1 MAHLSIRNVGKSYG
15 AVPVLNDISIE
26 VEEGAFVV
34 LLGPSGCGKST
45 LLHAIAGLHEIDG
58 GSIVIGNKDVTELP
72 ARERDVAMVFQ
83 SYALY
88 PTMSVRENI
97 GFPLKMRGLPKADIS
112 NSVDRVAAVLK
123 IEPLLERRPR
133 ELSGG
138 QRQRVAIGRALVRDP
153 KLFLFDEP
161 LSNLDAALRGD
172 LRAEI
177 KRLHQRIRRT
187 MVYVT
192 HDQIEAMTL
201 ATKIVIL
208 NRGVVQ
214 QVGTPQ
220 EIYFNPANLFV
231 ARFIG
236 SPPITLIEG
245 SLSAHSGGLRF
256 TIPGSATELAL
267 PMPKH
272 AAAAGAALLGLR
284 PENISLTADAN
295 PALAATV
302 DLVEPTGPEDI
313 VTLNVNGSPSVIRT
327 LAGATSQGIRVGL
340 NLDLDKALL
349 FDRDSGARLG
359 RTDMASERA

>member
-1 MAHLSIRNVGKSYG
+1 MSQLSIRKVAKSYG
-15 AVPVLNDISIE
+15 TVTVLNDISIE

-45 LLHAIAGLHEIDG
+45 LLHAIAGLHEIGG
-58 GSIVIGNKDVTELP
+58 GSIVIGDKDVTNLP

-97 GFPLKMRGLPKADIS
+97 GFPLKMRGLDKKAIAE
-112 NSVDRVAAVLK
+112 SVDRVAAVLK
-123 IEPLLERRPR
+123 IEALLERRPR

-161 LSNLDAALRGD
+161 LSNLDASLRGD

-177 KRLHQRIRRT
+177 KRLHQRIKRT

-214 QVGTPQ
+214 QVGTPH
-220 EIYFNPANLFV
+220 EIYHNPANLFV

-236 SPPITLIEG
+236 SPPITLLQG
-245 SLSAHSGGLRF
+245 HAHL
-256 TIPGSATELAL
+256 GSAGLSFTVTGSGSRAELAL
-267 PMPKH
+267 PQRSWKPTE
-272 AAAAGAALLGLR
+272 AGETVIGLR
-284 PENISLTADAN
+284 PENIRITQASQPVATAI
-295 PALAATV
+295 V

-313 VTLNVNGSPSVIRT
+313 VTLNIMGQPAVIRT
-327 LAGATSQGIRVGL
+327 PAGVAAQGDRVGIEVDADRAML
-340 NLDLDKALL
+340 FNLA
-349 FDRDSGARLG
+349 SGARL
-359 RTDMASERA
+359 A

>member
-1 MAHLSIRNVGKSYG
+1 MARLSVRNVTKTYG
-15 AVPVLNDISIE
+15 AVHALDSVSVE
-26 VEEGAFVV
+26 VEEGALVV

-45 LLHAIAGLHEIDG
+45 LLHAIAGLHEIDSG
-58 GSIVIGNKDVTELP
+58 TIQIGDRDVTKLP
-72 ARERDVAMVFQ
+72 ARDRDVAMVFQ

-97 GFPLKMRGLPKADIS
+97 GFPLKMRRLDKASI
-112 NSVDRVAAVLK
+112 NHNVDKVAAVLK
-123 IEPLLERRPR
+123 IEALLDRRPR

-177 KRLHQRIRRT
+177 KRLHQRIKGT

-201 ATKIVIL
+201 ATRIVIM
-208 NRGVVQ
+208 NHGVIQ
-214 QVGTPQ
+214 QVGTPH
-220 EIYFNPANLFV
+220 EIYYDPANLFV

-236 SPPITLIEG
+236 SPPITLLHGQIE
-245 SLSAHSGGLRF
+245 SN
-256 TIPGSATELAL
+256 
-267 PMPKH
+267 
-272 AAAAGAALLGLR
+272 AAGARFAVTGGGSRTELVLTGPSASSLPAGETIMGLR
-284 PENISLTADAN
+284 PENIRVTGQH
-295 PALAATV
+295 PTTTATV

-313 VTLNVNGSPSVIRT
+313 VTLNIHDQPAVIRT
-327 LAGATSQGIRVGL
+327 AAGSVTQGAQAGIE
-340 NLDLDKALL
+340 LDIDRALL
-349 FDRDSGARLG
+349 FDPETGG
-359 RTDMASERA
+359 RMA

>member
-1 MAHLSIRNVGKSYG
+1 MARLSIQSVSKSYG
-15 AVPVLNDISIE
+15 AVRVLDDVSIE
-26 VEEGAFVV
+26 VEEGDFVV

-45 LLHAIAGLHEIDG
+45 LLHAVAGLHPIDSG
-58 GSIVIGNKDVTELP
+58 RIVVGERDVTALP

-88 PTMSVRENI
+88 PTMTVAENI
-97 GFPLKMRGLPKADIS
+97 AFPLRMRGLGKADARRQ
-112 NSVDRVAAVLK
+112 VEDVAKLLQ

-161 LSNLDAALRGD
+161 LSNLDAALRTD

-177 KRLHQRIRRT
+177 KRLHQSIRRT

-201 ATKIVIL
+201 ATKIVVMS
-208 NRGVVQ
+208 RGVVQ
-214 QVGTPQ
+214 QVGTPAA
-220 EIYFNPANLFV
+220 IYHDPVNLFV

-236 SPPITLIEG
+236 SPAMSLLRGRIE
-245 SLSAHSGGLRF
+245 
-256 TIPGSATELAL
+256 
-267 PMPKH
+267 
-272 AAAAGAALLGLR
+272 AAGAGHRFVPGGTSGDPERGIALPNGARLALQGPADVLLGVR
-284 PENISLTADAN
+284 PEHIRFAAPQDSRLKAD
-295 PALAATV
+295 V

-313 VTLNVNGSPSVIRT
+313 VTLKTADQAMLVRRP
-327 LAGATSQGIRVGL
+327 AGEVRQGEPVGIEFDPEKL
-340 NLDLDKALL
+340 MLFEPETGQRLL
-349 FDRDSGARLG
+349 
-359 RTDMASERA
+359 

>member
-1 MAHLSIRNVGKSYG
+1 MAQLLIRNVEKSYG
-15 AVPVLNDISIE
+15 AVTVLDDISIE

-58 GSIVIGNKDVTELP
+58 GSIVIGDRDVTDLP

-97 GFPLKMRGLPKADIS
+97 GFPLKMRGLSKNDIAD
-112 NSVDRVAAVLK
+112 SVDRVAAVLK

-153 KLFLFDEP
+153 RLFLFDEP

-208 NRGVVQ
+208 NHGVVQ
-214 QVGTPQ
+214 QVGSPH

-236 SPPITLIEG
+236 SPPITLIQG
-245 SLSAHSGGLRF
+245 AVSGHKGGLRF
-256 TIPGSATELAL
+256 TIPASGIDLSLSMATGATV
-267 PMPKH
+267 H
-272 AAAAGAALLGLR
+272 TGAAILGLR
-284 PENISLTADAN
+284 PENIRITAKAG
-295 PALAATV
+295 PTLSATV

-313 VTLNVNGSPSVIRT
+313 VTLNIQGHPSVIRT
-327 LAGATSQGIRVGL
+327 PAGMAVQGGSLGL
-340 NLDLDKALL
+340 ELDLDKALL
-349 FDRDSGARLG
+349 FDPASGARLG
-359 RTDMASERA
+359 

>member
-1 MAHLSIRNVGKSYG
+1 MARLSVRNVTKSYG
-15 AVPVLNDISIE
+15 TVYALNQVSIE

-45 LLHAIAGLHEIDG
+45 LLHAIAGLHEIDSG
-58 GSIVIGNKDVTELP
+58 AFVIGDQDVTNLP

-97 GFPLKMRGLPKADIS
+97 GFPLRMRGLSKASI
-112 NSVDRVAAVLK
+112 NANVDKVASVLK
-123 IEPLLERRPR
+123 IEALLNRRPR

-153 KLFLFDEP
+153 KVFLFDEP

-177 KRLHQRIRRT
+177 KRLHQRIERT

-201 ATKIVIL
+201 ATQIVIL
-208 NRGVVQ
+208 NHGVVQ
-214 QVGTPQ
+214 KVGTPY
-220 EIYFNPANLFV
+220 EIYHNPINLFV

-236 SPPITLIEG
+236 SPPITLLRGRAERDP
-245 SLSAHSGGLRF
+245 AGLRF
-256 TIPGSATELAL
+256 IVTGGGSKTELT
-267 PMPKH
+267 MP
-272 AAAAGAALLGLR
+272 AGASYSGGTTEVTMALR
-284 PENISLTADAN
+284 PEDIRIAQAGQPAMTAI
-295 PALAATV
+295 V

-313 VTLNVNGSPSVIRT
+313 VTLNIHGHPAVIRGP
-327 LAGATSQGIRVGL
+327 AGGVSQGAQVGVEL
-340 NLDLDKALL
+340 HLDRAML
-349 FDRDSGARLG
+349 FDPESGARL
-359 RTDMASERA
+359 A

>member
-1 MAHLSIRNVGKSYG
+1 MAQLSIRNVGKSYG
-15 AVPVLNDISIE
+15 AISVLNDISIE
-26 VEEGAFVV
+26 VDEGAFVV

-45 LLHAIAGLHEIDG
+45 LLHAIAGLHEIDA
-58 GSIVIGNKDVTELP
+58 GSIFIGDKDVTDLP

-97 GFPLKMRGLPKADIS
+97 GFPLKMRGLDKAAIAD
-112 NSVDRVAAVLK
+112 SVDRVAAVLK
-123 IEPLLERRPR
+123 IETLLERRPR

-201 ATKIVIL
+201 ATKIVIM

-214 QVGTPQ
+214 QVGTPY
-220 EIYFNPANLFV
+220 EIYYNPVNLFV
-231 ARFIG
+231 AHFIG
-236 SPPITLIEG
+236 SPPITLLQGRADVG
-245 SLSAHSGGLRF
+245 SDGLRF
-256 TIPGSATELAL
+256 IVTGAGSRAEFAL
-267 PMPKH
+267 PKRSSASSETDEAVM
-272 AAAAGAALLGLR
+272 GIR
-284 PENISLTADAN
+284 PENIRITQSARPDTTAI
-295 PALAATV
+295 V

-313 VTLNVNGSPSVIRT
+313 VTLNILGQPAVIRT
-327 LAGATSQGIRVGL
+327 PAGIATQGATVGVEI
-340 NLDLDKALL
+340 DLDRAML
-349 FDRDSGARLG
+349 FNPNSGARL
-359 RTDMASERA
+359 A

>member
-1 MAHLSIRNVGKSYG
+1 MAQLSIREVAKSYG
-15 AVPVLNDISIE
+15 AITVLDQISIE

-45 LLHAIAGLHEIDG
+45 LLHAIAGLHDIDG
-58 GSIVIGNKDVTELP
+58 GSIVIGDKDVTDLP

-97 GFPLKMRGLPKADIS
+97 GFPLKMRGLNAEAIRD
-112 NSVDRVAAVLK
+112 SVDRVAAVLK
-123 IEPLLERRPR
+123 IEPLLARRPR

-177 KRLHQRIRRT
+177 KRLHQRIKRT

-208 NRGVVQ
+208 NKGVVQ
-214 QVGTPQ
+214 QMGTPY

-245 SLSAHSGGLRF
+245 EVARAGTDNMFLLKSSQSR
-256 TIPGSATELAL
+256 IAL
-267 PMPKH
+267 DAKVPQSPNVVM
-272 AAAAGAALLGLR
+272 GIR
-284 PENISLTADAN
+284 PENISIVPAQDAT
-295 PALAATV
+295 LKATV

-313 VTLNVNGSPSVIRT
+313 VTLNVEGHSSVIRSP
-327 LAGATSQGIRVGL
+327 AGMAAQGSSVGL
-340 NLDLDKALL
+340 NIDLDKALF
-349 FDRDSGARLG
+349 FDLGTGLRLG
-359 RTDMASERA
+359 

>member
-1 MAHLSIRNVGKSYG
+1 MAQLSIQSVSKSYG
-15 AVPVLNDISIE
+15 ATRVLDGVSIE

-45 LLHAIAGLHEIDG
+45 LLHAVAGLHPIDSG
-58 GSIVIGNKDVTELP
+58 RIVVGERDVTALP

-88 PTMSVRENI
+88 PTMTVAENI
-97 GFPLKMRGLPKADIS
+97 AFPLKMRGLGKAEARTQ
-112 NSVDRVAAVLK
+112 VEELAKLLQ
-123 IEPLLERRPR
+123 IEPLLGRRPR

-161 LSNLDAALRGD
+161 LSNLDAALRTD

-177 KRLHQRIRRT
+177 KRLHQAIRRT

-201 ATKIVIL
+201 ATKIVIMSK
-208 NRGVVQ
+208 GVVQ
-214 QVGTPQ
+214 QVGTPAA
-220 EIYFNPANLFV
+220 IYHDPVNLFV

-236 SPPITLIEG
+236 SPAMTLLKG
-245 SLSAHSGGLRF
+245 RMKTDGAGFRF
-256 TIPGSATELAL
+256 VLDQEDPDRSPGEILLPPGRQLA
-267 PMPKH
+267 PN
-272 AAAAGAALLGLR
+272 GASDLLLGIR
-284 PENISLTADAN
+284 PEHIRIAPAQDPCLTAS
-295 PALAATV
+295 V

-313 VTLNVNGSPSVIRT
+313 VTLKIGNQPVIIRRPAGDVAQGSAV
-327 LAGATSQGIRVGL
+327 GIVL
-340 NLDLDKALL
+340 ETDKAMLFEPVSGQRLL
-349 FDRDSGARLG
+349 
-359 RTDMASERA
+359 

>member
-1 MAHLSIRNVGKSYG
+1 MAKLSIQSATKSYG
-15 AVPVLNDISIE
+15 AVPVLEKVSID

-45 LLHAIAGLHEIDG
+45 LLHAVAGLHPIDSG
-58 GSIVIGNKDVTELP
+58 RILIGDNDVTKLP

-88 PTMSVRENI
+88 PTMTVAQNI
-97 GFPLKMRGLPKADIS
+97 AFPLKMRGT
-112 NSVDRVAAVLK
+112 DRSRARAQVEEVAKLLQ
-123 IEPLLERRPR
+123 IEPLLTRYPR

-161 LSNLDAALRGD
+161 LSNLDAALRTD

-177 KRLHQRIRRT
+177 KRLHQTIRRT

-201 ATKIVIL
+201 ATKIVIMSK
-208 NRGVVQ
+208 GVVQ
-214 QVGTPQ
+214 QAGTPA
-220 EIYFNPANLFV
+220 EIYHQPVNLFV

-236 SPPITLIEG
+236 SPAMTLLEGRIEPFG
-245 SLSAHSGGLRF
+245 SGIGFRVANDEPGAANGVIEL
-256 TIPGSATELAL
+256 PGSEDLRAL
-267 PMPKH
+267 Q
-272 AAAAGAALLGLR
+272 GRDLLVGIR
-284 PENISLTADAN
+284 PENIDVVSSVEAGPTAV
-295 PALAATV
+295 V

-313 VTLNVNGSPSVIRT
+313 VTLKIGGQTSIVRRP
-327 LAGATSQGIRVGL
+327 AGALAQGETVGIRLPAAKLMLFEPASGQR
-340 NLDLDKALL
+340 LL
-349 FDRDSGARLG
+349 
-359 RTDMASERA
+359 

>member
-1 MAHLSIRNVGKSYG
+1 MAQLSIRNVDKSYG
-15 AVPVLNDISIE
+15 PITVLNDISIE

-45 LLHAIAGLHEIDG
+45 LLHAIAGLHEIGG
-58 GSIVIGNKDVTELP
+58 GSIVIGDKDVTDLP

-97 GFPLKMRGLPKADIS
+97 GFPLRMRGLDKNAIAE
-112 NSVDRVAAVLK
+112 SVNRVAAVLK
-123 IEPLLERRPR
+123 IEALLERRPR

-161 LSNLDAALRGD
+161 LSNLDASLRGD

-214 QVGTPQ
+214 QVGTPH
-220 EIYFNPANLFV
+220 EIYHNPANLFV

-236 SPPITLIEG
+236 SPPITLLQGQAQLG
-245 SLSAHSGGLRF
+245 STGLHF
-256 TIPGSATELAL
+256 IVTGPGSRAELSL
-267 PMPKH
+267 PKGSWKPNEEGETVM
-272 AAAAGAALLGLR
+272 GLR
-284 PENISLTADAN
+284 PENIRITQASQPVATAI
-295 PALAATV
+295 V

-313 VTLNVNGSPSVIRT
+313 VTLNILGQPAVIRT
-327 LAGATSQGIRVGL
+327 TAGLAAQGAQVGVEF
-340 NLDLDKALL
+340 DLDRAML
-349 FDRDSGARLG
+349 FDPASGARL
-359 RTDMASERA
+359 A

>member
-1 MAHLSIRNVGKSYG
+1 MAELLIRNVIKSYSSST
-15 AVPVLNDISIE
+15 VLNDVSIE

-45 LLHAIAGLHEIDG
+45 LLHAIAGLHDIDN
-58 GSIVIGNKDVTELP
+58 GSIVIGGKDVTDLP
-72 ARERDVAMVFQ
+72 VRERDVAMVFQ

-97 GFPLKMRGLPKADIS
+97 GFPLKMRGMDKRAIAE
-112 NSVDRVAAVLK
+112 SVDGVAALLR
-123 IEPLLERRPR
+123 IEPLLKRRPR

-161 LSNLDAALRGD
+161 LSNLDASLRGD

-214 QVGTPQ
+214 QVGTPL
-220 EIYFNPANLFV
+220 EIYNNPANLFV
-231 ARFIG
+231 ASFIG
-236 SPPITLIEG
+236 SPPITLLQGQGRLNPSGRSFVVVGAGSRAEFRLSEG
-245 SLSAHSGGLRF
+245 SWGPVEADR
-256 TIPGSATELAL
+256 AV
-267 PMPKH
+267 M
-272 AAAAGAALLGLR
+272 GLR
-284 PENISLTADAN
+284 PENIRITQSTQPVTTAV
-295 PALAATV
+295 V
-302 DLVEPTGPEDI
+302 DLVEPTGPADI
-313 VTLNVNGSPSVIRT
+313 VTLSIMGQPAIIQT
-327 LAGATSQGIRVGL
+327 APGIATQGDRVGIEV
-340 NLDLDKALL
+340 DADRAML
-349 FDRDSGARLG
+349 FDPVSGARL
-359 RTDMASERA
+359 S

>member
-1 MAHLSIRNVGKSYG
+1 MAQLSIRDVRKSYG
-15 AVPVLNDISIE
+15 SVAVLNDISIE

-45 LLHAIAGLHEIDG
+45 LLHAIAGLHEIG
-58 GSIVIGNKDVTELP
+58 SGSIVIGGRDVTDLP

-97 GFPLKMRGLPKADIS
+97 GFPLKMRGLDKKAIS
-112 NSVDRVAAVLK
+112 ESVDRVAAILQ

-177 KRLHQRIRRT
+177 KRLHQRIKRT

-214 QVGTPQ
+214 QIGTPQ

-236 SPPITLIEG
+236 SPPITLLEG
-245 SLSAHSGGLRF
+245 KAVNRNGELRF
-256 TIPGSATELAL
+256 KLSNSDVELSMPQSLGSIGRNDQTETI
-267 PMPKH
+267 
-272 AAAAGAALLGLR
+272 LGLR
-284 PENISLTADAN
+284 PENIQIVREGNASLS
-295 PALAATV
+295 ATV

-313 VTLNVNGSPSVIRT
+313 VTLNVQGAPSVIRT
-327 LAGATSQGIRVGL
+327 AAGMTAQGSSVGL
-340 NLDLDKALL
+340 ELDLGKALL
-349 FDRDSGARLG
+349 FEFGSGTRL
-359 RTDMASERA
+359 S